1 MLAGSG
7 KTFTMTG
14 NAEMP
19 GLTPRAVTELYS
31 TIGDM
36 TDSTVVVKSYFVEL
50 YNDQVVD
57 LYAKL
62 AHQKEPG
69 YDPPRLDI
77 KVRA

>member
-1 MLAGSG
+1 
-7 KTFTMTG
+7 MTG

-62 AHQKEPG
+62 AHQKE
-69 YDPPRLDI
+69 
-77 KVRA
+77 VRPIGLGAELGWFLWEHI

>member
-1 MLAGSG
+1 
-7 KTFTMTG
+7 
-14 NAEMP
+14 MP

-57 LYAKL
+57 FYAKL
-62 AHQKEPG
+62 AHQNEPG

>member
-62 AHQKEPG
+62 AHQKEPD